1 MGFRVSPEEYEII
14 MKRAEEANHS
24 SARAFIRRMALAGMI
39 IKMDMSDI
47 QECSRLLRNVGS
59 NVNQI
64 ARRVNSGGN
73 VYAADLADIQENIGK
88 VWDNQNTIIKQL
100 SKILEVS
107 K

>member
-1 MGFRVSPEEYEII
+1 MRTGLII
-14 MKRAEEANHS
+14 KRAEEAKYS
-24 SARAFIRRMALAGMI
+24 SLRAYLLKMALAGI
-39 IKMDMSDI
+39 IVNMDMSDI
-47 QECSRLLRNVGS
+47 QECSKLLRNVGN

-73 VYAADLADIQENIGK
+73 VYAADLADIQETIGK

-107 K
+107 R